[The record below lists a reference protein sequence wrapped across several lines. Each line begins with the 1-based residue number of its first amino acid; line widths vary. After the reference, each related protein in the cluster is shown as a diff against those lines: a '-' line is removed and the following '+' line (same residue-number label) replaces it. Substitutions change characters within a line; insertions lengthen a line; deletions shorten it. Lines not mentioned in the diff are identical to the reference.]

1 VSCPASMPMHSRG
14 HIGRGPPL
22 TPRATPGSWCRMVV
36 TQKVLKG
43 AIHSPTLAVAVL
55 DTVRLHL
62 SPTRATTR
70 TRLARP

>member
-1 VSCPASMPMHSRG
+1 MSSPAPMPMHSQG
-14 HIGRGPPL
+14 HTGRGPPL

-36 TQKVLKG
+36 TQKVLKD
-43 AIHSPTLAVAVL
+43 AIHSPTRTVAVL
-55 DTVRLHL
+55 DSVRLHL